1 MKKRMYNAPEI
12 TVIEIVASQMIAA
25 SPDNKLTDGSYA
37 NINKGTLTTEDAGTA
52 RTASRQYFDASSED
66 EEW

>member
-1 MKKRMYNAPEI
+1 MYNAPEI

-25 SPDNKLTDGSYA
+25 SPDNKLTDGEYI
-37 NINKGTLTTEDAGTA
+37 NFNKGTLTTDDAGTA
-52 RTASRQYFDASSED
+52 RTASRQYFDTSSED

>member
-25 SPDNKLTDGSYA
+25 SIENKLTDGESTTF
-37 NINKGTLTTEDAGTA
+37 NKGTLTTEDAGTA
-52 RTASRQYFDASSED
+52 RTASRQYFDISSED